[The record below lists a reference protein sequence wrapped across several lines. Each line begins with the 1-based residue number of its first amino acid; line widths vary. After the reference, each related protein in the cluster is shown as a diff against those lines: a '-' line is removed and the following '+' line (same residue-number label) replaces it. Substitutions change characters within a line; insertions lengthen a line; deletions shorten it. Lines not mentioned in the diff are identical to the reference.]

1 MEKYIKI
8 AEKYLTKDT
17 KNLTKGICFTIR
29 KSELENSNDP
39 KEFIKE
45 KISSLCYDFSSVKK
59 YIDNYGIEYLV
70 FFNECQDVNIGR
82 EYEAIEDI
90 LAEKISNDSVLN
102 IEQFL
107 GYPISADVLENL
119 EDRIREILD
128 QMTEEELLLYEDK
141 YLRQ

>member
-29 KSELENSNDP
+29 KSELENSYDP
-39 KEFIKE
+39 EEFIKE

-90 LAEKISNDSVLN
+90 LAEKISNDSVSN

-107 GYPISADVLENL
+107 GYPISAEVLENL
-119 EDRIREILD
+119 EDRIREVLD
-128 QMTEEELLLYEDK
+128 QMPEEELLLYEDK